1 MPKFRHNIVQFIC
14 AVFEIESF
22 LGLVMP
28 FVFCI
33 HSDALHEVKLHIL
46 FTFYLRFIF
55 FIFIFHILFIFY
67 LSKLHIYIVQRW

>member
-1 MPKFRHNIVQFIC
+1 MPKFLHNIVQFIC

-46 FTFYLRFIF
+46 FTFYLCFIF
-55 FIFIFHILFIFY
+55 LYLYFIFCLYFIY
-67 LSKLHIYIVQRW
+67 LSYIFT